1 MPALRAVALVVLLAS
16 AFPPY
21 DSQKL
26 PYRAA
31 WGSNRVVVE
40 RTGQDFPR
48 VRARALDASRRVLRQ
63 VNEWDIA
70 DVAFHEI
77 APRGLP
83 ELVVT
88 GYSGGAH
95 CCFMDYVFT
104 ADGGVKTLL
113 VFAGGNGRI
122 SAVQDLD
129 GDGWSE
135 LIAHNDALAY
145 FDDLCYACSPGLTI
159 VIGWDGRRFIDRT
172 RRFPQFA
179 RREAAEERKRF
190 LTALPST
197 DQYAEE
203 ERRSAAL
210 GYFANMILLGEG
222 PAARTWLLARAPEST
237 RRWLVA
243 EERDLRNALARTGRK
258 FCTIQAVIVEGCS

>member
-1 MPALRAVALVVLLAS
+1 MPALRAIALVVLLAA

-31 WGSNRVVVE
+31 WGAYRVVVE

-48 VRARALDASRRVLRQ
+48 VRARVLNASRRVLRQ
-63 VNEWDIA
+63 INEWDIA

-83 ELVVT
+83 ELIVT

-104 ADGGVKTLL
+104 ADDGVKTLL
-113 VFAGGNGRI
+113 IFAGGNGRI
-122 SAVQDLD
+122 STVQDLD

-135 LIAHNDALAY
+135 LIAHNDVLAY
-145 FDDLCYACSPGLTI
+145 FDGLCYACSPGLTI
-159 VIGWDGRRFIDRT
+159 VIGWDGQKFTDRT

-179 RREAAEERKRF
+179 RRGAAEERERF
-190 LTALPST
+190 LKALSSR
-197 DQYAEE
+197 DQFAED

-210 GYFANMILLGEG
+210 GYFVNMILLGEG
-222 PAARTWLLARAPEST
+222 PAARAWLLAQAPEST
-237 RRWLVA
+237 RRWMVM
-243 EERDLRNALARTGRK
+243 EEGNLRTALAGTGRK
-258 FCTIQAVIVEGCS
+258 FCTTQQVILEGCS